1 MKYMIKY
8 LLKTLGI
15 ILLIASPFFLKQGQ
29 AQYHTTSQSVV
40 NQEFYNPAYN
50 SFKPNASIS
59 LFNRWQW
66 TKIANSPRTY
76 ALNAYSP
83 LMKSA
88 LGIGTTLIT
97 ESIGLRDI
105 TTMYASLSH
114 NVKVGESSFLA
125 LGYGVGFES
134 ICYDKDEMIT
144 NLGVDISNI
153 TELNSFSPALNMG
166 LMYLSSNF
174 FAGIST
180 NMVLRRAESSSS
192 MVPGFDFTTGMVFDL
207 DNHILFKPAVVVKYY
222 KERRIGDDF
231 LFKEDKFARPLID
244 LSANFKIG
252 DLFWLGTSH
261 RFNQAQTFLFEMTI
275 LEKLKMGITYE
286 LGFGEGL
293 NQFDSQ
299 SIRLAWDFSKNK
311 GVSSNYSRRRK
322 PSYSPIVYY
331 P

>member
-1 MKYMIKY
+1 MIKY
-8 LLKTLGI
+8 LLKPFGV
-15 ILLIASPFFLKQGQ
+15 LLLMLSLLNQKQVY
-29 AQYHTTSQSVV
+29 AQYHTTSQSIV

-50 SFKPNASIS
+50 SFKANASVS

-66 TKIANSPRTY
+66 TKVANSPKTY

-83 LMKSA
+83 IKKSA

-97 ESIGLRDI
+97 ESIGLRNI
-105 TTMYASLSH
+105 TTMHASLSH
-114 NVKVGESSFLA
+114 NIKVGETSFLA
-125 LGYGVGFES
+125 LGYSLGFES

-144 NLGVDISNI
+144 NLGVDISSLGS
-153 TELNSFSPALNMG
+153 LNSFSPALNMG

-180 NMVLRRAESSSS
+180 NMVLRQTEVSST
-192 MVPGFDFTTGMVFDL
+192 MLPGFDFTTGMVFDFEN
-207 DNHILFKPAVVVKYY
+207 DILFKPALVVKYY
-222 KERRIGDDF
+222 KEQRIGNDPNYD
-231 LFKEDKFARPLID
+231 EEKFARPLID

-261 RFNQAQTFLFEMTI
+261 RFNQAQTFLLEMTI

-286 LGFGEGL
+286 LGFGDGL
-293 NQFDSQ
+293 NQYNSQ
-299 SIRLAWDFSKNK
+299 SIRLAWNFSKKKNPHV
-311 GVSSNYSRRRK
+311 GYSRRRI
-322 PSYSPIVYY
+322 PSYSPIIYY

>member
-1 MKYMIKY
+1 MIKF
-8 LLKTLGI
+8 LLKTLGV
-15 ILLIASPFFLKQGQ
+15 LLLMLALLGMRPVH
-29 AQYHTTSQSVV
+29 AQYHTTSQSIV

-50 SFKPNASIS
+50 SFKSHASIS

-66 TKIANSPRTY
+66 TKVANSPRTY

-83 LMKSA
+83 LLKSS

-114 NVKVGESSFLA
+114 NIKVGERSFLA
-125 LGYGVGFES
+125 LGYSVGFES

-144 NLGVDISNI
+144 NVGVDISDI
-153 TELNSFSPALNMG
+153 GGLNSFSPALNMG

-180 NMVLRRAESSSS
+180 NMVLRNTEVSSTV
-192 MVPGFDFTTGMVFDL
+192 MPGFDFTTGMVFDL
-207 DNHILFKPAVVVKYY
+207 KNRILFKPALVVKYY
-222 KERRIGDDF
+222 KERRIGDDA

-275 LEKLKMGITYE
+275 LKKLKMGITYE

-293 NQFDSQ
+293 NQYDSQ
-299 SIRLAWDFSKNK
+299 SLRLAWDFSKK
-311 GVSSNYSRRRK
+311 KHRSSMRSYKRI
-322 PSYSPIVYY
+322 PSYSPIIY
-331 P
+331 